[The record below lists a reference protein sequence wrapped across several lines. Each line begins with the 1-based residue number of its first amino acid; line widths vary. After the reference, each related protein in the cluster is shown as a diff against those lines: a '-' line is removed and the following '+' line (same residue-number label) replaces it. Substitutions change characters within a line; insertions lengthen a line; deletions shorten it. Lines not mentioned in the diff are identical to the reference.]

1 MSGSRLPEATDPPC
15 ASGGEG
21 EVSKSRRVALLPL
34 ALGLGLGLLFTLPAL
49 AAVIHLCEFQIKIAL
64 EVLYSHHK

>member
-15 ASGGEG
+15 AGGGEG

-34 ALGLGLGLLFTLPAL
+34 ALGLGLLFTLPAL